1 MMVITL
7 INIFFSIM
15 NLVSGQNN
23 TQNLTLKASGVY
35 CPSANDLIVAYGSAN
50 LYDGGWYIQGGGAA
64 ATKTAFNLL
73 NGYVEYDIDF
83 SGTNTGVNANI
94 YTISPKYIPSS
105 GFSQNNY
112 CDGAK
117 SGSQWC
123 TEVDWVETNGNC
135 GGATTLHTREGTG
148 NDGCTAWGC
157 KAEYYYG
164 GRASFHMRIEF
175 NGDGTWTTIHDGK
188 TIGPYDLSPSPQSYD
203 WQVLTNAYNSEG
215 AVIYSSQWTGWVP
228 LDSCG
233 TSGDLGSSHFSVK
246 NLRISGSVVQGPV
259 PRLC

>member
-1 MMVITL
+1 MLSFKLYI
-7 INIFFSIM
+7 IFSS
-15 NLVSGQNN
+15 LAHVLCNN
-23 TQNLTLKASGVY
+23 SSSYGATGVF
-35 CPSANDLIVAYGSAN
+35 CPSAYDLIVAYGSAN

-64 ATKTAFNLL
+64 ATKAAFNLI

-83 SGTNTGVNANI
+83 SGTHTGVNANI
-94 YTISPKYIPSS
+94 YTISPKNIPSY

-135 GGATTLHTREGTG
+135 GAATTLHTREGTG
-148 NDGCTAWGC
+148 NNGCTAWGC
-157 KAEYYYG
+157 KAEYYYN
-164 GRASFHMRIEF
+164 GRSTFHMRIEYK
-175 NGDGTWTTIHDGK
+175 NDGSWTTIHDGK
-188 TIGPYDLSPSPQSYD
+188 NIGPYDLNPTPQSYD
-203 WQVLTNAYNSEG
+203 WQVLANSYSSSG

-228 LDSCG
+228 LDNCG

-259 PRLC
+259 PRSC